1 MTKLS
6 EKLAAKS
13 NLKSYKT
20 ELPVFSLPPA
30 PALALPEVSLSRF
43 IHIALQTGKE
53 KKKKETKT
61 QSIKHNKA
69 ALRDLWRSQFWED
82 NTI

>member
-6 EKLAAKS
+6 KKLAAKS

-20 ELPVFSLPPA
+20 EPVFSLPPA
-30 PALALPEVSLSRF
+30 PVLALPEVSLSQF
-43 IHIALQTGKE
+43 IHITLQTGNEKN
-53 KKKKETKT
+53 KKKKGNKP

-69 ALRDLWRSQFWED
+69 ALRDLWMNQF
-82 NTI
+82 